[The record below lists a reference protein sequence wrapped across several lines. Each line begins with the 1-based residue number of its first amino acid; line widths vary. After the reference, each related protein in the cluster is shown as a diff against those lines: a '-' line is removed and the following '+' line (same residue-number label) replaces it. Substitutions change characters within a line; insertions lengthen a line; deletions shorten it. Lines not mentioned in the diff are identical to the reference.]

1 MTSGPSILPR
11 ACLVLAIVVTGA
23 VTAAAGGCAARGPSG
38 PRPVMAPLL
47 TWLGEFNRP
56 SGATYAQLSDSGRF
70 GSLSGLVH
78 DAATGHWL
86 AVIDDRED
94 TRVAWISIAFKDKRL
109 IVSPVRMQPLRA
121 GPGIPERV
129 AAQSDLEAITALHDG
144 TFMMSEEG
152 HVRDGEVWQ
161 PALLRVTP
169 EAVVTAIVEFPGEF
183 QITGDGKTGLRD
195 NQGFE
200 SLTITPSGTLIAGL
214 EQPLIQDGLPSFER
228 GAPGRLIEF
237 VPDGATFKAG
247 RQWIYRLSPTPR
259 MAGFERVCGDG
270 ENGLVDLIA
279 LSDTRLVAMERAC
292 LIDDQAERTANPV
305 RLYFVELD
313 GGEARK
319 TLLLDLETIVWRLPP
334 ELSRLD
340 NYEALAF
347 GPLVNNRRTLLVV
360 SDDNFRKTQRTSFLL
375 FGMLY

>member
-1 MTSGPSILPR
+1 
-11 ACLVLAIVVTGA
+11 
-23 VTAAAGGCAARGPSG
+23 
-38 PRPVMAPLL
+38 MAPLL
-47 TWLGEFNRP
+47 TWLGEFTRP
-56 SGATYAQLSDSGRF
+56 SGAPYAQLPDSSRF

-78 DAATGHWL
+78 DQASGHWL

-94 TRVAWISIAFKDKRL
+94 TRVAWVSIAYADKRL
-109 IVSPVRMQPLRA
+109 TVSPVRMQPLSA

-129 AAQSDLEAITALHDG
+129 ASQSDLEAIAALRDG
-144 TFMMSEEG
+144 TFVMSEEG
-152 HVRDGEVWQ
+152 HVRDGELWQ

-169 EAVVTAIVEFPGEF
+169 EAVVTAIVEYPKEF

-200 SLTITPSGTLIAGL
+200 SLTITPSGTLITGL
-214 EQPLIQDGLPSFER
+214 EQPLLQHGSPSFDR

-259 MAGFERVCGDG
+259 MAGFERVCVDG
-270 ENGLVDLIA
+270 ENGLVELIA

-292 LIDDQAERTANPV
+292 LLDDHDERTANPV
-305 RLYFVELD
+305 RLYFVELE

-319 TLLLDLETIVWRLPP
+319 TLLLDLETIVWRLSP

-347 GPLVNNRRTLLVV
+347 GPIVNNNRTLLVV
-360 SDDNFRKTQRTSFLL
+360 SDDNFRKTQNTSFLL
-375 FGMLY
+375 FGMIY